1 MEKIKT
7 VITLSFETDVETFES
22 KEFQE
27 VINSIKTGE
36 MKREFEK
43 DKNKVKLKATCT
55 YWTNY
60 KQICKATAK
69 D

>member
-1 MEKIKT
+1 MKVET
-7 VITLSFETDVETFES
+7 VITISLKTSKEVFES
-22 KEFQE
+22 KEFQD

-43 DKNKVKLKATCT
+43 SLKMKAACT

-60 KQICKATAK
+60 KP
-69 D
+69 